1 MLTSKTS
8 IMNNK
13 RNNQIEDIL
22 GSLDGNQRASVPD
35 FFYTRLKAKMEKG
48 NETVVHKSWILR
60 PAYAM
65 TALVVVLLINTAV
78 VLNGNSTKGNNNV
91 SDTDTLQSI
100 AAEYSLNDNNTLYDL
115 NQDK

>member
-1 MLTSKTS
+1 
-8 IMNNK
+8 MNNK

-48 NETVVHKSWILR
+48 NETVVHKSWLLR

-65 TALVVVLLINTAV
+65 AALVIVLLINAV
-78 VLNGNSTKGNNNV
+78 VIFKGGNINNQVTSTVENE
-91 SDTDTLQSI
+91 TLQSI
-100 AAEYSLNDNNTLYDL
+100 AAEYSLNDTITEEVY
-115 NQDK
+115 K

>member
-1 MLTSKTS
+1 
-8 IMNNK
+8 MNNK

-35 FFYTRLKAKMEKG
+35 FFYTRLKAKMLALQTGGEK
-48 NETVVHKSWILR
+48 EDEPVVHKSWLLR

-65 TALVVVLLINTAV
+65 AALVVVLLINAAV
-78 VLNGNSTKGNNNV
+78 ILNGNSTKNNNTI

-100 AAEYSLNDNNTLYDL
+100 AAEYSLNDNGILYDL